1 MKQKLLVLVFTF
13 VCLVAKGQTVNVVS
27 ASDIDNI
34 KINSTTLS
42 DLKKTYGKKDK
53 VEAFFGAPASYNVT
67 VNNSYYQFRYD
78 GFKLDFSTLN
88 KKKAYIE
95 SFEISTNKNTFAIKG
110 VTVAV
115 GDNISKLGEVKVST
129 ARNGAKSI
137 LYSPCEDCD
146 LFINIDFD
154 ASNTITKITYYDMS

>member
-1 MKQKLLVLVFTF
+1 MKQKLLALVCIFI
-13 VCLVAKGQTVNVVS
+13 CLVAKGQTVNVVS
-27 ASDIDNI
+27 SSDIDNI

-42 DLKKTYGKKDK
+42 DLKKTNGKKDK

-78 GFKLDFSTLN
+78 GFNLDFSTLN
-88 KKKAYIE
+88 KKKPYIE
-95 SFEISTNKNTFAIKG
+95 SFELNTNKNTFTIKG
-110 VTVAV
+110 VTIMV
-115 GDNISKLGEVKVST
+115 GENISKLGEVKVST

-137 LYSPCEDCD
+137 LFSTCEDCD

-154 ASNTITKITYYDMS
+154 AANTITKITYYDMS